1 MTYCNQS
8 TTISMLHTT
17 IVKKEEAMKQ
27 ESLDLLDE
35 MSDNIIENNNNL
47 EILVS
52 YCQNNPSSPLKNITE
67 LLRQVSLK
75 QKKVLDDS
83 NKFACDLYKYLF
95 KVD

>member
-1 MTYCNQS
+1 
-8 TTISMLHTT
+8 
-17 IVKKEEAMKQ
+17 MKQ
-27 ESLDLLDE
+27 ESLDQLDE
-35 MSDNIIENNNNL
+35 INYTIQENKNNL

-52 YCQNNPSSPLKNITE
+52 YSDNNPDVPLVNIAD

-75 QKKVLDDS
+75 QKKVFDDS

>member
-1 MTYCNQS
+1 
-8 TTISMLHTT
+8 
-17 IVKKEEAMKQ
+17 MKQ

-35 MSDNIIENNNNL
+35 INYTIQENKNNL

-52 YCQNNPSSPLKNITE
+52 YSDNNPDVPLVNIAD
-67 LLRQVSLK
+67 LLRQISLK

>member
-1 MTYCNQS
+1 
-8 TTISMLHTT
+8 
-17 IVKKEEAMKQ
+17 MKQ

-35 MSDNIIENNNNL
+35 INYTIQENKNNL

-52 YCQNNPSSPLKNITE
+52 YSDNNPDVPLVNIAD

>member
-1 MTYCNQS
+1 
-8 TTISMLHTT
+8 
-17 IVKKEEAMKQ
+17 MKQ

-35 MSDNIIENNNNL
+35 INYTIQENKNNL

-52 YCQNNPSSPLKNITE
+52 YSDNNPDVPLVNIAD

-95 KVD
+95 KGD

>member
-35 MSDNIIENNNNL
+35 INYTIQENKNNL

-52 YCQNNPSSPLKNITE
+52 YSDNNPDVPLVNIAD

-75 QKKVLDDS
+75 QKKVFDDS